1 MTWYVVRVV
10 MVVKFFD
17 FFSGRGGR
25 ALSGKLSG
33 AGRDMFDGVTHTI
46 TKGSGISSR
55 ILSGL
60 RRILVASSMKM
71 RAALGV
77 VGHVR
82 GQTTR
87 SGCMGARRLGS
98 VLHRRVTTLLAR
110 GGSSSITSFSIP
122 MRGGPCIVVIINMG
136 KINGAAAVNGL
147 TCRFGGTNG
156 SMCLKT
162 TSAFHTTTI
171 RRLIV

>member
-1 MTWYVVRVV
+1 MTWASGSSSG
-10 MVVKFFD
+10 VKFFG

-33 AGRDMFDGVTHTI
+33 AGRDMFDGVTHTM
-46 TKGSGISSR
+46 TNGSGMSSR
-55 ILSGL
+55 MLSGL
-60 RRILVASSMKM
+60 RRILVASSMNI

-82 GQTTR
+82 REITG
-87 SGCMGARRLGS
+87 SGCMGARRLGG

-110 GGSSSITSFSIP
+110 GGAISSSSFAIP
-122 MRGGPCIVVIINMG
+122 RNGGPCIVVIMNMG
-136 KINGAAAVNGL
+136 NINGAAAVNGL

-156 SMCLKT
+156 AICLNT
-162 TSAFHTTTI
+162 TSAFHTTTM
-171 RRLIV
+171 RRLSV